1 MRAFSLCVA
10 TAAVGFLVMP
20 AAAEPAKWSQAGTL
34 DCTMGPS
41 IGMVMGNRQ
50 QARCVLTSAPAKLTE
65 RYTGR
70 LERERL
76 DAGIPSGARFLWSVV
91 TQTGKLPAKAL
102 VGRYADA
109 TGQITFEG
117 DDFAG
122 AALCSKSKRLV
133 CLRPVAGEV
142 RGRENLAFGIAVL
155 RLE

>member
-1 MRAFSLCVA
+1 MRAFSLFVA
-10 TAAVGFLVMP
+10 TAAVGALVMP
-20 AAAEPAKWSQAGTL
+20 ATAEPAKWSQAGTL

-41 IGMVMGNRQ
+41 IGLVMGNRQ

-76 DAGIPSGARFLWSVV
+76 DAGIPSGARFRWTVL
-91 TQTGKLPAKAL
+91 TQTGKLSAKAL

-133 CLRPVAGEV
+133 CLRPVPGEV
-142 RGRENLAFGIAVL
+142 RGRENLAFGISAL
-155 RLE
+155 RLQ